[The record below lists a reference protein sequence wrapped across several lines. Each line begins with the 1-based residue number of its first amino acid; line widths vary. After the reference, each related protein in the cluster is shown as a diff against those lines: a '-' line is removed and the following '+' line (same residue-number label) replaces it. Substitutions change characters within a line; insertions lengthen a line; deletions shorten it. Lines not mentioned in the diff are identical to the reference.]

1 MNQPDGCL
9 LTASQDSVSCGGL
22 EERMSIT
29 HGNGPA
35 ENQPGGEQLLG
46 GGTFKLG

>member
-1 MNQPDGCL
+1 MNQPDRCL

-35 ENQPGGEQLLG
+35 ENQPGCEQLLG
-46 GGTFKLG
+46 GGTL